1 MAIFIPADP
10 QHPLRDVA
18 PKNGETF
25 QLPQLYELLS
35 CTTIDILHLADGRI
49 MVLDDEGKLTG
60 KPRNE
65 RATRLAGFASPRQVV
80 AELLRL
86 RKAGVQVFWAG
97 EPITDMTVEVDYI
110 AGDVLVCE
118 NDEVR

>member
-10 QHPLRDVA
+10 TQPLREVA
-18 PKNGETF
+18 PKNGKNF
-25 QLPQLYELLS
+25 HLAQLYTLLS

-65 RATRLAGFASPRQVV
+65 RATRLVGFASPGQVV

-86 RKAGVQVFWAG
+86 REEGIEVFWAG
-97 EPITDMTVEVDYI
+97 EPITDMTVEVDFI